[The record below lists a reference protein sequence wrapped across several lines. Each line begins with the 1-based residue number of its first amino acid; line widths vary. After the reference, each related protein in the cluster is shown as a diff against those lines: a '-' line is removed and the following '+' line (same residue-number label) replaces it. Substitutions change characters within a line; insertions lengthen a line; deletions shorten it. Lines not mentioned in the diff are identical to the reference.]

1 MLIKCLLLKHLTYE
15 VKSLC
20 NGTHSGHYILFLYIC
35 KITLILKTYL
45 RGGERGEKKEGGK
58 KKEKQLQLLWE
69 AWFPIA
75 RLLII

>member
-69 AWFPIA
+69 A
-75 RLLII
+75 

>member
-1 MLIKCLLLKHLTYE
+1 MLIKCLLLKHLTHE

-45 RGGERGEKKEGGK
+45 QGWGERGEKKEGK
-58 KKEKQLQLLWE
+58 KKKKKSCSCCGKHDSQLPD
-69 AWFPIA
+69 F
-75 RLLII
+75 